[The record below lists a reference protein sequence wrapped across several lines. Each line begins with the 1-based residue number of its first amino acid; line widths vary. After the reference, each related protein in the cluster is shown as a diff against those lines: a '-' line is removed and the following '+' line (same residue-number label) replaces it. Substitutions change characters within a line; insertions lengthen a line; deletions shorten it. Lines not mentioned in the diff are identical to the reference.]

1 MWRTE
6 PRSPEIEEAERR
18 RDLTVPQD
26 AARYLKAHRFLT
38 ELRNKY
44 LRGSITAEQYKD
56 FRRQAVAGQLGTW
69 GSAATERGQGD
80 ADMVIS
86 IWHLVWI
93 VPGSIAMGLF
103 IAALIRAN
111 GR

>member
-18 RDLTVPQD
+18 RDLTVPED

-56 FRRQAVAGQLGTW
+56 FRRQAVTGQLDVVTKGL
-69 GSAATERGQGD
+69 GIALQQNEDRG
-80 ADMVIS
+80 MR
-86 IWHLVWI
+86 IW
-93 VPGSIAMGLF
+93 
-103 IAALIRAN
+103 
-111 GR
+111 

>member
-56 FRRQAVAGQLGTW
+56 FRRQAVAGQLDV
-69 GSAATERGQGD
+69 ATKGLGLALQQNEDRGMQ
-80 ADMVIS
+80 
-86 IWHLVWI
+86 IW
-93 VPGSIAMGLF
+93 
-103 IAALIRAN
+103 
-111 GR
+111 